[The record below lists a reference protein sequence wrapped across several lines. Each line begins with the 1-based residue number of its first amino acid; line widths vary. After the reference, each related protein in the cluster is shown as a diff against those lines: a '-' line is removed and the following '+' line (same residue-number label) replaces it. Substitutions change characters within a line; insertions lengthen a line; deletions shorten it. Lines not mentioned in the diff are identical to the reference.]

1 MGREKYVHLQ
11 QFSIFSSQ
19 QSKIVH
25 PRRLCSHNSFPR
37 CAKTTTQAAMAVP
50 LPCAASQQGST
61 CSSSIS
67 TLRSS
72 TSLEVEHQHVV
83 PAALTLVPPVL
94 RLQGGGPVEEDRDA
108 HAHDAVDGGAAHEGV
123 AARLQAEARR
133 GCSRG
138 CGCSSPAR
146 TAPPRQK
153 NGEEEARDKK
163 MA

>member
-1 MGREKYVHLQ
+1 
-11 QFSIFSSQ
+11 
-19 QSKIVH
+19 
-25 PRRLCSHNSFPR
+25 
-37 CAKTTTQAAMAVP
+37 MAVP

-123 AARLQAEARR
+123 ATRLQAAVAALEAAAAVHQPAPHRRDKKKRR
-133 GCSRG
+133 GR
-138 CGCSSPAR
+138 R
-146 TAPPRQK
+146 PRQK
-153 NGEEEARDKK
+153 RRGKGRLGGAMACVFLHTGEGDLPIVRRWRTRIGNYWR
-163 MA
+163 